1 MCIRDSDDSED
12 MPSAPPS
19 SPPGLMEI
27 EDREISGEADEEP
40 DEPPPPP
47 DFGVPPSSSEPDYP
61 PPVPPGLNSDEES
74 ASLDDS
80 LAALSIPGDRKEDD
94 EIDWSEPESS
104 ADSLDEDEDSA
115 IADALSTPVIAAA
128 SSPNLRSASEV
139 DAIPGDKL
147 HATLSEVENS
157 TLNPDGSIRRQ
168 SIEGELIL
176 RNASKKHRA
185 WDIEVLLSSTNDT
198 DIGGRSVSVRE
209 LEATEDT
216 VIPYSANGPR
226 MLVLKETIDT
236 NPERTQENSLSLVFS
251 EEQQEIEMQIV
262 IENVSPAPLLEVE
275 VNRTFPDNFSI
286 PDGPEYNV
294 DESSISWDIGRLNV
308 GESRAL
314 SLSPRVTTSGVDKIS
329 AGIASANYT
338 AEATASRADFER
350 VSGSTLHMMRVD
362 KAEDDRPGI
371 WHCKSVFENRSSFVV
386 TLSGV
391 TVWLSGRDNPILD
404 ISDLRQDVPPE
415 GSWSSMEKRVE
426 ADSPSFTHEFRSSIL
441 PRVSVGS
448 TGSIDLK
455 EQELTVLDAIL
466 LKQYDK
472 SRIKSFVPSDIET
485 TISIENNGSAP
496 INVIRLMDDVPGV
509 FDPPSQ
515 EDVSIEI
522 EGTDLN
528 EEQYLIEVI
537 DGVQLEERMI
547 SPDSAGHGLRITV
560 GTSAPLGLQ
569 PGKTMVIRYP
579 LHAPDPSPAN
589 EFLAAPIRI
598 DFGSEKFG
606 PVATREVARPPQ
618 MRVVHRRRNVSSG
631 KEVFPAGGAGRY
643 EILLVFV
650 NNSDSAL
657 DELTLHDVVPGTF
670 SLEKSTV
677 RSSVDGERDVKLKKE
692 SAPEGI
698 HIEWSVGRIEQGE
711 RIEVTYEI
719 QGDPESEYKVSDA
732 QDFHGATFGD
742 EVDEE
747 PNLPEWV
754 DPQRAPEI
762 PRQPEPESEP
772 EDEGLPEEEP
782 EDEGLPEEEP
792 EDEGLPEEE
801 PEDEEASE
809 EPEGEVCPICGSD
822 AEIGASVC
830 VVCSYSF

>member
-1 MCIRDSDDSED
+1 

-782 EDEGLPEEEP
+782 EDE
-792 EDEGLPEEE
+792 
-801 PEDEEASE
+801 EASE